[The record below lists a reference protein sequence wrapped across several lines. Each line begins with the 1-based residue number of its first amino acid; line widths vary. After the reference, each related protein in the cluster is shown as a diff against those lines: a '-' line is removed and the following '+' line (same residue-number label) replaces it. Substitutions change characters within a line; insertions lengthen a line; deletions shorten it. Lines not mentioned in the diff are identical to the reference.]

1 MGRVR
6 MNPPVSRFFLVIFSN
21 GFYPGT
27 QGSQTS
33 STLITRND
41 IISSEATPLS
51 KASTSTSE
59 SASNECPCG
68 IKGSND
74 EGDGRIVGGDDAD
87 VQEYPWQ
94 VGIEI
99 NGQFPW
105 CGGSLISETEILT
118 AAHCVQGRRPSSI
131 KVIVGENDISDEEQM
146 KLEVAEVLIHP
157 MYNGSTYDN
166 DFAILRLVSP
176 IAFSASIS
184 PVCLP
189 ADPTVTFTVEVATVT
204 GWGSLGAGNQIP
216 AILQEANVTV
226 ISNAACKTAPQPYK
240 DGISETM
247 LCASAPGKDSC
258 QGDSGGPL
266 VLLENGRQTL
276 VGVVSWGVGCAL
288 PEFPG
293 VYARVT
299 VAMDWIL
306 ANSQGAYHSTCNA
319 LGAASSTQ
327 AESSTK
333 VWEDMKNHG
342 SKLGCSSLIIVPLVI
357 LSIFLHQRQH

>member
-1 MGRVR
+1 MGKHSRDTCQQNSSRLFRVR
-6 MNPPVSRFFLVIFSN
+6 MNLPVSCFFLVVFSN
-21 GFYPGT
+21 GFYLGT
-27 QGSQTS
+27 EGSQAS
-33 STLITRND
+33 SRLKTRND
-41 IISSEATPLS
+41 ISSEEATPIS
-51 KASTSTSE
+51 EGPKSTS
-59 SASNECPCG
+59 AISNECPCG

-118 AAHCVQGRRPSSI
+118 AAHCTSGRRASPLTFSS
-131 KVIVGENDISDEEQM
+131 
-146 KLEVAEVLIHP
+146 
-157 MYNGSTYDN
+157 
-166 DFAILRLVSP
+166 
-176 IAFSASIS
+176 SIS

-189 ADPTVTFTVEVATVT
+189 ADADATFTGEVATVT
-204 GWGSLGAGNQIP
+204 GWGSLGEGNQIP

-226 ISNAACKTAPQPYK
+226 ISNAACRAAPQPYK
-240 DGISETM
+240 DGISEAM
-247 LCASAPGKDSC
+247 LCAAAPGKDSC

-266 VLLENGRQTL
+266 ILLENSRQTL

-293 VYARVT
+293 VYSRVT

-306 ANSQGAYHSTCNA
+306 ENSEGAYHSTCNA
-319 LGAASSTQ
+319 LGAATSTQ
-327 AESSTK
+327 TESSTNMS
-333 VWEDMKNHG
+333 EDMKNHG
-342 SKLGCSSLIIVPLVI
+342 SKLGFPSIIVVLLVI
-357 LSIFLHQRQH
+357 LPIFQHQKQL

>member
-1 MGRVR
+1 MGRLFRVR
-6 MNPPVSRFFLVIFSN
+6 MNPPVSCFFLLI
-21 GFYPGT
+21 FYPGT
-27 QGSQTS
+27 EGSHVLS
-33 STLITRND
+33 RLKTRND
-41 IISSEATPLS
+41 ITSSEEATPIS
-51 KASTSTSE
+51 EASTSTS
-59 SASNECPCG
+59 AISNACPCG

-118 AAHCVQGRRPSSI
+118 AAHCTHGRRASSI

-146 KLEVAEVLIHP
+146 KLEVAEVLVHP
-157 MYNGSTYDN
+157 MYNSSTYSN
-166 DFAILRLVSP
+166 DFSILRLASP
-176 IAFSASIS
+176 LSFSSSIS

-189 ADPTVTFTVEVATVT
+189 ADPTVTFTGEVATVT

-247 LCASAPGKDSC
+247 LCAAAPGKDSC

-266 VLLENGRQTL
+266 ILLENGRQTL

-333 VWEDMKNHG
+333 VWEEMKNHG
-342 SKLGCSSLIIVPLVI
+342 SKLGCPSIIIVLLVISSL
-357 LSIFLHQRQH
+357 FQHQKQL

>member
-118 AAHCVQGRRPSSI
+118 AAHCTSGRRASSI

-157 MYNGSTYDN
+157 MYNGSTYSN
-166 DFAILRLVSP
+166 DFAILRLASP
-176 IAFSASIS
+176 LTFSSSIS

-189 ADPTVTFTVEVATVT
+189 ADADATFTGEVATVT
-204 GWGSLGAGNQIP
+204 GWGSLGEGNQIP

-226 ISNAACKTAPQPYK
+226 ISNAACRAAPQPYK
-240 DGISETM
+240 DGISEAM
-247 LCASAPGKDSC
+247 LCAAAPGKDSC

-266 VLLENGRQTL
+266 IPLENSRQTL
-276 VGVVSWGVGCAL
+276 VGVVSLGVGCAL

-293 VYARVT
+293 VYSRVT

-306 ANSQGAYHSTCNA
+306 ENSEGAYHSTCNA
-319 LGAASSTQ
+319 LGAATSTQ
-327 AESSTK
+327 TESSTNMS
-333 VWEDMKNHG
+333 EDMKNHG
-342 SKLGCSSLIIVPLVI
+342 SKLGFPSIIVVLLVI
-357 LSIFLHQRQH
+357 LPIFQHQKQL